1 MQPSAKPGQ
10 PATQSAAE
18 ISTSGYWNGIYAA
31 EGTPRW
37 DLGHSAPPL
46 LKWLESRRLQG
57 RALVPGCGFGH
68 DARLLAERGLTVLGV
83 DFAPLAHTRAREL
96 HAGVPGL
103 EFSQADMFSLL
114 PAQAASFDYVYEY
127 TCFVAIEPAR
137 RAEYA
142 KLLHGL
148 LKPGGLLI
156 GCFYNHGRPGGPP
169 FDATRE
175 DVLKVFEP
183 LFRIEKFE
191 VSPHSIERRLGHEL
205 WAEFPRP

>member
-1 MQPSAKPGQ
+1 MQPSAKPEV
-10 PATQSAAE
+10 PAPESAAE
-18 ISTSGYWNGIYAA
+18 ISTPGYWNAVYA
-31 EGTPRW
+31 EEVTPRW

-46 LKWLESRRLQG
+46 CKWLEGRTVEG

-68 DARLLAERGLTVLGV
+68 DARLLAERGLGVLGV
-83 DFAPLAHTRAREL
+83 DFAPLALERARAL
-96 HAGVPGL
+96 HSGVPGL
-103 EFSQADMFSLL
+103 EFSAADMFSLL
-114 PAQAASFDYVYEY
+114 PEFGANFDYVYEY

-137 RAEYA
+137 REEYA
-142 KLLHGL
+142 RLLHGL

-169 FDATRE
+169 FDATRA

-191 VSPHSIERRLGHEL
+191 VTPHSIERRQGHEL
-205 WAEFPRP
+205 WAEFRRP